1 MNAIATE
8 TRRPTRLSHLLLVAA
23 VALAASSDLSGAGGA
38 KAPSSTDQH
47 HWYQIGRASWYG
59 KYFQGRQTASGENYD
74 MNRMTC
80 AHRSLPLGT
89 LLRVTNLLNHRTVV
103 VRVNDRGPVPENR
116 VVDLSM
122 AAANFLGMSARGTAP
137 VRLDVVPVETVAQV
151 QWPAADPLLALSPAF
166 PVVKLP

>member
-1 MNAIATE
+1 MTAIAITF
-8 TRRPTRLSHLLLVAA
+8 RRTIRPLLRLSVVAG
-23 VALAASSDLSGAGGA
+23 VALSAGSLVSDAGSA
-38 KAPSSTDQH
+38 RPANANDQH

-89 LLRVTNLLNHRTVV
+89 LLRVTNLLNRRTVV

-116 VVDLSM
+116 VIDLS
-122 AAANFLGMSARGTAP
+122 AAAASFLGMGSHGTAP
-137 VRLDVVPVETVAQV
+137 VRLDVVDASMVAQM
-151 QWPAADPLLALSPAF
+151 QWPPAGEAF
-166 PVVKLP
+166 ASLPGR